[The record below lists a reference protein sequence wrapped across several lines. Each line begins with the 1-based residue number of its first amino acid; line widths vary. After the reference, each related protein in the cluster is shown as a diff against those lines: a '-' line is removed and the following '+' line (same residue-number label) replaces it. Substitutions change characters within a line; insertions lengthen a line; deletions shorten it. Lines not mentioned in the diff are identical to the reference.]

1 MIRVLSISNNV
12 QLQKTIGEIC
22 GILKGFK
29 NLDGIE
35 GCGGCI
41 RDVLNTEKADVIILD
56 LDFEACDIAQNFFW
70 NKVNH
75 RNVQFIGITCEFE
88 KAYYGLKRGFV
99 DVCLKPID
107 SESIIDALI
116 KCQNIINN
124 TNRVISIGSSKE
136 SHFLKVSE
144 ILYIKADDN
153 NVDFHLSDRNV
164 IPFFNSLKHFEK
176 QLSIPFIR
184 IQKSY
189 IINAAL
195 VCKINRTKHYIMMR
209 NCNDRIPF
217 SSKYTGN
224 ISLIEGLIKNG
235 PR

>member
-12 QLQKTIGEIC
+12 QLQETICEIC
-22 GILKGFK
+22 GMLKGFK
-29 NLDGIE
+29 NINDIAGGID
-35 GCGGCI
+35 CI
-41 RDVLNTEKADVIILD
+41 LKGLKADVIIMD
-56 LDFEACDIAQNFFW
+56 LDFMECDIDQDFFW

-164 IPFFNSLKHFEK
+164 IPFFNSLKHFEE

-195 VCKINRTKHYIMMR
+195 VCRINRTKHYIMMR

-235 PR
+235 PP